1 MDSQPLSIVIIIEWV
16 DDTDS
21 QSEIKPVQRSSNE
34 SEETEIKPVTLCA
47 HGSYKAS
54 FEGCFVDLGCLEKH
68 TFSIVLLENSRN
80 HHSIAWFSVNSH
92 KASPLGLISRLAV
105 VVPWQC

>member
-1 MDSQPLSIVIIIEWV
+1 MWILNRSALSYIIEWV

-54 FEGCFVDLGCLEKH
+54 FEACFVDLECLEKH
-68 TFSIVLLENSRN
+68 TFSKVLLETAET
-80 HHSIAWFSVNSH
+80 ITA
-92 KASPLGLISRLAV
+92 
-105 VVPWQC
+105 